1 MMGSTHTYD
10 MTSGSGG
17 GGGGQKAGG
26 GGVDIA
32 LNPDELD
39 LNDTEAMAG
48 LVTNTL
54 HYSVAPILPRISF
67 CATLASSVNFF
78 DKLERS

>member
-1 MMGSTHTYD
+1 MGSTHTYD

-26 GGVDIA
+26 GGGGDIA

-54 HYSVAPILPRISF
+54 SYSVKN
-67 CATLASSVNFF
+67 NFF
-78 DKLERS
+78 VLKYLEFFRRTFLIF

>member
-48 LVTNTL
+48 RVTNTL
-54 HYSVAPILPRISF
+54 SYSVAPILPRISF
-67 CATLASSVNFF
+67 IASLVYSVTFF
-78 DKLERS
+78 

>member
-10 MTSGSGG
+10 MTSGS

-48 LVTNTL
+48 RVTNTL
-54 HYSVAPILPRISF
+54 YYSVAPVLPRISF
-67 CATLASSVNFF
+67 CATPGLIC
-78 DKLERS
+78 